1 MDSDFKPMTPDEF
14 DVSKVEFTKLRKL
27 DNGALTMYL
36 NYDGGQP
43 IYLKTPE
50 LDLPFDGKYWADND
64 NTGKWAIKANLKGE
78 KCVSMVEK
86 LKEMDELIK
95 AEALK
100 NSVSWFKKRNL
111 SAETVDSLY
120 NSMIKESLDPETG
133 DPDGRF
139 PPSFAFKVVKRND
152 NVTCKIYKEKSEEYN
167 TSNPDAEDFVSV
179 DDLVK
184 KGTKMKLL
192 IKCNGVWLANGKFGC
207 TWRAEQM
214 KVKPVANFDEYA
226 FDDSDEEEVEKID
239 ENFIDSTDEESD
251 NVEEDVKEPPK
262 KPRRVKKTK

>member
-1 MDSDFKPMTPDEF
+1 MDTNFKPMTPDEF

-50 LDLPFDGKYWADND
+50 LDLPFDGKYWPDND
-64 NTGKWAIKANLKGE
+64 TTGKWAIKANLKGD
-78 KCVSMVEK
+78 KCSSMVQK
-86 LKEMDELIK
+86 MKEMDDRIK
-95 AEALK
+95 EEALK
-100 NSVSWFKKRNL
+100 NSVAWFKKRNL
-111 SAETVDSLY
+111 SAETIDSLY

-139 PPSFAFKVVKRND
+139 PPSFSFKVVKRND
-152 NVTCKIYKEKSEEYN
+152 NVTCKIYTDKSDEYN
-167 TSNPDAEDFVSV
+167 TSNPDGEDYVSV

-184 KGTKMKLL
+184 KGTKVKLL
-192 IKCNGVWLANGKFGC
+192 IRCNGVWLANGKFGC

-214 KVKPVANFDEYA
+214 KVKPAANFDEYA
-226 FDDSDEEEVEKID
+226 FEDSEDEEVEKID
-239 ENFIDSTDEESD
+239 ENFVESSEDES
-251 NVEEDVKEPPK
+251 EDEDKSPK
-262 KPRRVKKTK
+262 KNRKVNKVK